1 MESCPMRKGIY
12 FKRLSSLF
20 LLPGD
25 CSCVKRPLT
34 PCFQC
39 LKSAVCK
46 IMRSAFSSYRKCL
59 ELKGHRVFERRPWEC
74 GSLCADLLWNRGG
87 KRPPDFGQQPR
98 LHNLSGEV
106 SADVSI
112 CTPHTRWYPSSR
124 VRNAPDSAS
133 VLKITGFEFGY
144 WITFFSS
151 NLTPAEGKE
160 NQNQVNHLTGCIQ
173 SCSLE

>member
-1 MESCPMRKGIY
+1 MRKGIY

-25 CSCVKRPLT
+25 CSCVKRLLT

-39 LKSAVCK
+39 LKPAVCK

-59 ELKGHRVFERRPWEC
+59 ELKGHWAFERRAWEC
-74 GSLCADLLWNRGG
+74 GSLCVDLWNWDG
-87 KRPPDFGQQPR
+87 KRPPDFGQQPW
-98 LHNLSGEV
+98 LHNLNGEV
-106 SADVSI
+106 SADVFLN
-112 CTPHTRWYPSSR
+112 TPRIRWYPSSR
-124 VRNAPDSAS
+124 IRNAPDSAS
-133 VLKITGFEFGY
+133 VLKIISFEFGY
-144 WITFFSS
+144 WITFFFF

-160 NQNQVNHLTGCIQ
+160 NQNQVNRLTGCVQ